1 MRASARPQRRLHA
14 FLSPALAVLVAFTTY
29 STTAHPTDDRPA
41 RSVTAR
47 ESGPASRSA
56 QRTVDPEGWSGFA
69 FDACRAPSQRTMDR
83 WRRTSPFLGV
93 GVYIGGPLRACPQRH
108 LTKRWV
114 DRQLRS
120 GWKLLPI
127 WVGPQASCTSYRRR
141 IDARPG
147 AERRFPHAHRQG
159 IKAARG
165 ANRAARSLGI
175 PKGTTLWYDL
185 EYFSAHHDRCRNS
198 SLRFL
203 SGWTE
208 EVRRHGYRS
217 GVYSSVSAAIRA
229 LGEARDRRHVV
240 APDHVWFAWE
250 NHQADANMHPY
261 VRARRWKEHARVHQF
276 SLDTRASYG
285 GIAMD
290 IDRNFVDLGRPPARR
305 HEPARCGAAVDLR
318 GFPTLAH
325 GRSGSRVAAAQC
337 LLNGLA
343 PAARRVAATGSYGA
357 GTREAVLRFQR
368 GRRLD
373 GTGRLNRRTWTA
385 LLAAGPRVVLKRG
398 SVGPPVRRLQR
409 ALNAALPRSIE
420 VSGYFGPRTAS
431 ALRRYHE
438 RVGLHDVVVVNNR
451 TWEALGEGRLGSAHP
466 KAKHHSKKAGKR
478 HGKHR
483 KHGKLG
489 KRPHG
494 KKTGHHNKARHE
506 QRAKHGKKHGH
517 QPGRRHHKRR

>member
-14 FLSPALAVLVAFTTY
+14 VLAPALAVLVAFTTY
-29 STTAHPTDDRPA
+29 STTGFPADERPA

-47 ESGPASRSA
+47 DDGPSASRSA
-56 QRTVDPEGWSGFA
+56 ERVEPEGWSGFA

-93 GVYIGGPLRACPQRH
+93 GIYIGGPLRACPQRH
-108 LTKRWV
+108 LTKHWV
-114 DRQLRS
+114 GRQLRS

-141 IDARPG
+141 IDARTG
-147 AERRFPHAHRQG
+147 AGRRFPHAYRQG
-159 IKAARG
+159 AQAARG
-165 ANRAARSLGI
+165 ASSAARALGI
-175 PKGTTLWYDL
+175 PRATTLWYDL
-185 EYFSAHHDRCRNS
+185 EYFSAHRSRCRNS

-229 LGEARDRRHVV
+229 LGDARGRRHVV

-250 NHQADANMHPY
+250 NHRADANMHPY

-305 HEPARCGAAVDLR
+305 HEPARCGAAADLR
-318 GFPTLAH
+318 GFPTLAR
-325 GRSGSRVAAAQC
+325 GRSGTRVAAAQC
-337 LLNGLA
+337 LLRGLVPDRVA
-343 PAARRVAATGSYGA
+343 QRVAAPGSYEA
-357 GTREAVLRFQR
+357 GTHEAVRRFQR
-368 GRRLD
+368 SRRLR
-373 GTGRLNRRTWTA
+373 GTGRLDRRTWTA
-385 LLAAGPRVVLKRG
+385 LLAAGPQVVLKRG

-409 ALNAALPRSIE
+409 ALNAALPGSIA

-431 ALRRYHE
+431 AVRRYHH
-438 RVGLHDVVVVNNR
+438 RVGLHDVVVVNDR
-451 TWEALGEGRLGSAHP
+451 TWDALNEGRLGPAHP
-466 KAKHHSKKAGKR
+466 KGKKHSSKAGKKHAR
-478 HGKHR
+478 SHPKKRHDRGHGK
-483 KHGKLG
+483 
-489 KRPHG
+489 
-494 KKTGHHNKARHE
+494 
-506 QRAKHGKKHGH
+506 QAKHGKHGKRKHQGH
-517 QPGRRHHKRR
+517 RRR